1 MEVRV
6 PPTHWARVAGGPRL
20 HEIAG
25 HLVWDVPRTAQRG
38 GPSGR
43 FPFRGGALFGAAVAF
58 RQRLGRSLSRTLR
71 SSGGAA
77 ALPEGGEEVAASVSR
92 TSAPVV
98 AAARKAKRVAE
109 YQRMQR
115 QSLIDAS
122 AAGLLGALLAYLN
135 NGVDASEGW
144 LVGVAF
150 GVLYLLILQQDVA
163 KLSTEWNPF
172 SVTNPLRILRFLL
185 PFGLVLALGLQYAS
199 SIGFDVWLERL
210 AWEPGVNFT
219 GVVASRSSLFAAL
232 VGYVVSS
239 AVLPLRGLFETLPEA
254 RTLVKAV
261 PGSLGVALQLADQV
275 PSKAP
280 AAAKV
285 PVEVVPVL
293 LITGPR
299 GCGKSTLAEQLR
311 HQDSRFQEPEWSQ
324 VTSFCDI
331 FHDMACMAFACRQ
344 LALPSRLVR
353 PSTCRAC
360 AGHLRTSVRHITM
373 TTMTTDRGGMTEAMY
388 NWRVA
393 AVHNALKEMGKETG
407 ALHVTDLTALGHLD
421 QYHYGGIQANDHVIE
436 LLGIDNTVHCL
447 DVGSGIGGPARY
459 IASKTG
465 CRLTGVELQP
475 DICRAG
481 QELTE
486 RVPGL
491 ADRVGDIITLSKTK
505 EIPDETFDH
514 FLPVTPR
521 VLVPC
526 LGDCMCYALAYLP
539 WMHIPDRAGL
549 LQACHDAT
557 KPGGTFLIEDFAA
570 KPGKSF
576 TELERSSLLDVVSA
590 PTDLYF
596 ESKDET
602 LKMHGEAIF
611 NSRLHFYKV
620 ATGRCASTGTAEQR
634 LLSKEEF
641 ASLSKTGSLAVSY
654 TPSGEDLEEVDVGLP
669 AMSVLA
675 SVQARNDSRIRRHI
689 RQIVPASIAMAYP
702 CTCSCS
708 CGWYPPVQVEG
719 APADAWWKEAI
730 RHETENR
737 WYVRQLPGAWAAT
750 FGGSQVG
757 ELIRHQVEPASDR
770 SFRPFGRRVLA
781 EPRESEEFKKV
792 MTWVD
797 QESEPRAARPAP
809 QPSQPCRSCQP
820 CAPTTPTP
828 AAPAP
833 VPAPPVT
840 PHEPLS
846 APAPAPTAAAPAGLP
861 SSFSAYGAESA
872 TPTAPGASVPAQ
884 VVRPPIPEVPPG
896 MRLEPVTFVQT
907 TEPVSRELASAEVQ
921 PSPSLVPPA
930 EVANEKDST
939 LVPGDFPLAGLPA
952 AASMEQ
958 ATNEALDAKRGV
970 VQTAKVKV
978 SSGRKESREKSKGRM
993 QGRQKEAEDQW
1004 INRQKPKLGGWSVL
1018 RQSSMPSRGT
1028 QVRASS
1034 VQRQKEAPFETPRR
1048 ASFARAA
1055 ERSQPQQF
1063 RPPSRT
1069 ATEPLTA
1076 TSKGRQYGHSKVHRS
1091 SARQEGGCVVHSG
1104 AMKRSGS
1111 EPRSRGSGLARWV
1124 QSVGESKVGHGL
1136 PVDIFGIGQCRNGYE
1151 AGGGFGA
1158 SARSSPSSAMLS
1170 PRFFIA
1176 SQKGDFSPQAQK
1188 DRTLSRHFQQP
1199 AEPCDCRPGCNACNA
1214 DCGLEACCFIAPF
1227 GTRLKLH

>member
-58 RQRLGRSLSRTLR
+58 RQRLGRSLSRTLP

-311 HQDSRFQEPEWSQ
+311 HQDSRFQEPEW
-324 VTSFCDI
+324 
-331 FHDMACMAFACRQ
+331 
-344 LALPSRLVR
+344 
-353 PSTCRAC
+353 
-360 AGHLRTSVRHITM
+360 
-373 TTMTTDRGGMTEAMY
+373 
-388 NWRVA
+388 
-393 AVHNALKEMGKETG
+393 
-407 ALHVTDLTALGHLD
+407 
-421 QYHYGGIQANDHVIE
+421 
-436 LLGIDNTVHCL
+436 
-447 DVGSGIGGPARY
+447 
-459 IASKTG
+459 
-465 CRLTGVELQP
+465 
-475 DICRAG
+475 
-481 QELTE
+481 
-486 RVPGL
+486 
-491 ADRVGDIITLSKTK
+491 
-505 EIPDETFDH
+505 
-514 FLPVTPR
+514 
-521 VLVPC
+521 
-526 LGDCMCYALAYLP
+526 
-539 WMHIPDRAGL
+539 
-549 LQACHDAT
+549 
-557 KPGGTFLIEDFAA
+557 
-570 KPGKSF
+570 
-576 TELERSSLLDVVSA
+576 VS
-590 PTDLYF
+590 
-596 ESKDET
+596 
-602 LKMHGEAIF
+602 
-611 NSRLHFYKV
+611 
-620 ATGRCASTGTAEQR
+620 TGRCASTGTAEQR

-641 ASLSKTGSLAVSY
+641 ESLSKTGSLAVSY
-654 TPSGEDLEEVDVGLP
+654 TPSGEDLQEVDVGLP

-675 SVQARNDSRIRRHI
+675 SVQARNDLDCPLRRHI
-689 RQIVPASIAMAYP
+689 RQIVPAASIAMAYP

-797 QESEPRAARPAP
+797 QESEPRARPA
-809 QPSQPCRSCQP
+809 PSQPCQACQP

-828 AAPAP
+828 AAHVPPPA
-833 VPAPPVT
+833 V
-840 PHEPLS
+840 PLS
-846 APAPAPTAAAPAGLP
+846 APAPTPAATAPAGLP
-861 SSFSAYGAESA
+861 SSFSACGAEPA
-872 TPTAPGASVPAQ
+872 TPTAPGAPVPAQ

-907 TEPVSRELASAEVQ
+907 AEPVSREVASAEVQ
-921 PSPSLVPPA
+921 PSPSLAPGAGVTD
-930 EVANEKDST
+930 EKDST
-939 LVPGDFPLAGLPA
+939 LVPGDFQLHPA
-952 AASMEQ
+952 AASVGQ
-958 ATNEALDAKRGV
+958 ATKEALGAKLGV
-970 VQTAKVKV
+970 VQAAAKLKV
-978 SSGRKESREKSKGRM
+978 SSGRKETREKSKGRM

-1004 INRQKPKLGGWSVL
+1004 ISRQKPK
-1018 RQSSMPSRGT
+1018 P
-1028 QVRASS
+1028 
-1034 VQRQKEAPFETPRR
+1034 E
-1048 ASFARAA
+1048 
-1055 ERSQPQQF
+1055 
-1063 RPPSRT
+1063 
-1069 ATEPLTA
+1069 
-1076 TSKGRQYGHSKVHRS
+1076 
-1091 SARQEGGCVVHSG
+1091 
-1104 AMKRSGS
+1104 
-1111 EPRSRGSGLARWV
+1111 
-1124 QSVGESKVGHGL
+1124 
-1136 PVDIFGIGQCRNGYE
+1136 
-1151 AGGGFGA
+1151 
-1158 SARSSPSSAMLS
+1158 
-1170 PRFFIA
+1170 
-1176 SQKGDFSPQAQK
+1176 
-1188 DRTLSRHFQQP
+1188 SRHSY
-1199 AEPCDCRPGCNACNA
+1199 NANSSLQA
-1214 DCGLEACCFIAPF
+1214 MEHSQEAW
-1227 GTRLKLH
+1227 H